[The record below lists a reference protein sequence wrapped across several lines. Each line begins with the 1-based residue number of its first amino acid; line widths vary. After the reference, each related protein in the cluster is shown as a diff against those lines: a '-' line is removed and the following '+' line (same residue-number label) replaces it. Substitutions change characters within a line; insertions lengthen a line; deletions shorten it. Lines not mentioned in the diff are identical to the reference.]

1 MEFCFTQLTTD
12 HSFWIMGKTKL
23 FGVRPASKTNRGVI
37 REGEESEFVE
47 RFKSPSPES
56 KLSKVG
62 GNSRSES
69 RGYDEKYARRKQA
82 ETRAKQLADNKNSLK
97 RRKKQETARSMAQK
111 IPRDVLKDS
120 HDNGNNDVR
129 QGRMR
134 LHCL

>member
-1 MEFCFTQLTTD
+1 
-12 HSFWIMGKTKL
+12 MGKTKL
-23 FGVRPASKTNRGVI
+23 FGVRPASKNNRGVI

-62 GNSRSES
+62 GNSRSE
-69 RGYDEKYARRKQA
+69 KYARRKQA
-82 ETRAKQLADNKNSLK
+82 ETRSKQLADHKNSLK
-97 RRKKQETARSMAQK
+97 RRKKQETVRSMAQN
-111 IPRDVLKDS
+111 IPRDALKDS
-120 HDNGNNDVR
+120 HDNGNSDVR